1 MNSKFL
7 GTLVLLATITGS
19 AAASAQD
26 TSKDT
31 PGEYL
36 DDAAITTMVK
46 AAFFKEDAVKVWDIG
61 VRTDHGVVD
70 LTGRVGSK
78 GDSDRATALA
88 TRVKAVK
95 AVHNNLTIAAK

>member
-1 MNSKFL
+1 MMNRQFL
-7 GTLVLLATITGS
+7 GTLVLLAMFGAMGAT
-19 AAASAQD
+19 AQD

-46 AAFFKEDAVKVWDIG
+46 AAFFREDAVKVWDIG

-78 GDSDRATALA
+78 GDSERATVLA
-88 TRVKAVK
+88 SGVKAVK
-95 AVHNNLTIAAK
+95 AVHNNLTIASK